1 MHMGWLLALSLTL
14 ILSLIASVIYIRKQ
28 LKTLEIGLDRE
39 AETYANGVLEE
50 FSSLT
55 QPSP

>member
-1 MHMGWLLALSLTL
+1 MGWLLALSLTL
-14 ILSLIASVIYIRKQ
+14 LLSLIASVIYIRKQ
-28 LKTLEIGLDRE
+28 LKTLEIGLDQE